1 MDEVIQERER
11 ERERERES
19 IRSSTWG
26 KMLGT
31 LQKRQSKLE
40 CLGGG
45 EQGTKNARDKGYQD
59 KSVPKTKACQYKIS
73 QREERKE
80 KKVKKE

>member
-1 MDEVIQERER
+1 
-11 ERERERES
+11 
-19 IRSSTWG
+19 
-26 KMLGT
+26 MLGT

-59 KSVPKTKACQYKIS
+59 KSVPETKARQSKIG